1 MAYFS
6 KQQILIMAN
15 LKNTRKYLPFC
26 FVIIFITSVILFSC
40 SALKDR
46 EIPPEEETVQETEQP
61 TGTAPSAA
69 DSGTDGNSEYAVLS
83 KTKEVYGT
91 LESHTIDS
99 DKIKQTDIG
108 GLKELDFTDCSIVIL
123 DYWGA
128 KIYEYMTEDVT
139 AEFLSRLTEAEISSE
154 EYEGDLLVYDGGGAF
169 AYRFAITLNTGEI
182 VYIGSARHDNMNMIL
197 LNGYHGYQCDQ
208 DTFEYLEKCYE
219 EACDRFREK
228 VSEW

>member
-1 MAYFS
+1 
-6 KQQILIMAN
+6 MAN